1 MNDTKWKKKNV
12 EPEIKTF
19 SQDESNIPIIEG
31 FDEEPDVII
40 QKIKE
45 ISKNK
50 ERKKS
55 NPNYKNIPQLDNIY
69 EKGDDNNDVDDGFEE
84 IEKSMN
90 EITDILNGNVPE
102 EANNLSEPTLNKESF
117 KIGKQN
123 KKIEKKIGKINKEV
137 DAKKE
142 VGVEKKESGTKDGGK
157 CKRNTAIAGIVDK
170 INKGVSYIDKLLFK
184 NFDKYLTIGVGA
196 VYDTVEGKKKSSTGS
211 KNRTADITLIKNQ
224 IYYLFAIPIALLIT
238 YNWFYITFYKDES
251 NQRISREINIDIS
264 QFTSILN
271 FLFYYLTKPVDVFN
285 YYVLKLIPNTVNSL
299 AENNDTVRTYLNPLI
314 LFFISLLIVMHT
326 VMHYSTVIKNLVIA
340 CVDFASKTVP
350 FSSIVYP
357 IIVFNIIMGFFPTS
371 IFGIAEFAVS
381 ISILPITIVAWIIK
395 MVFTFSS
402 VKLSG
407 LFLTIFIIFHSFFSL
422 LLYSNYGYKGTI
434 EKINEYLYTALK
446 NLNTQHCPP
455 GSMTWFEKMFRIL
468 VEIIY
473 KCLYEFIFI
482 MVFVVGIFVYS
493 MYMKSLKCKMVF
505 SVLNSLIIVIISML
519 TYYMKLKNVLKE
531 LFDRFIYERDNPESY
546 KLTEPSK
553 KEK

>member
-1 MNDTKWKKKNV
+1 MNDTKWKKKNI

-90 EITDILNGNVPE
+90 EITNILNGDIPE
-102 EANNLSEPTLNKESF
+102 EVNNLSEPT
-117 KIGKQN
+117 
-123 KKIEKKIGKINKEV
+123 
-137 DAKKE
+137 KKE
-142 VGVEKKESGTKDGGK
+142 PFKEGAT

-170 INKGVSYIDKLLFK
+170 INKGVNYLDNFLFT
-184 NFDKYLTIGVGA
+184 NFDKYLSIGVGA
-196 VYDTVEGKKKSSTGS
+196 IYDTIEGKSKIEGFKSNKKKPKAILKAEKKIAKTTSTQSAIPIPVKNTKPSASS

-224 IYYLFAIPIALLIT
+224 VYYLFALPIALLIT

-251 NQRISREINIDIS
+251 NERISREINIDTS
-264 QFTSILN
+264 QFDSILN
-271 FLFYYLTKPVDVFN
+271 FLFYYLRKPAEVFN
-285 YYVLKLIPNTVNSL
+285 YYVLNFIPNTINTL
-299 AENNDTVRTYLNPLI
+299 AEDNDTVRTYLNPLI
-314 LFFISLLIVMHT
+314 LFFITLSTIMHI
-326 VMHYSTVIKNLVIA
+326 VMHYSSQIKNAVFA
-340 CVDFASKTVP
+340 CINFASKTVP

-357 IIVFNIIMGFFPTS
+357 IIVFYVIMGFFPTS
-371 IFGIAEFAVS
+371 VFGMAELAFS
-381 ISILPITIVAWIIK
+381 ISILPITIVTWIIK

-402 VKLSG
+402 VKLAG

-422 LLYSNYGYKGTI
+422 LLYSNHGYKGTI

-446 NLNTQHCPP
+446 NLNAQHCPP
-455 GSMTWFEKMFRIL
+455 GSMSWFEKMFRIL

-473 KCLYEFIFI
+473 RCLYEFIFI
-482 MVFVVGIFVYS
+482 MVFIVGIFVYS

-505 SVLNSLIIVIISML
+505 SVLNSLLIVIISIV
-519 TYYMKLKNVLKE
+519 TYYMKLKDILKE
-531 LFDRFIYERDNPESY
+531 LFDRFTYERDNPDNY
-546 KLTEPSK
+546 KL
-553 KEK
+553 